1 MGSFISL
8 LLAPLLVAIFSLLPP
23 RLAAAVAEEE
33 EPLPLSELL
42 ERLGEPQQQQQ
53 QQAEDL
59 WTRILRRL
67 QQVPAE
73 AACYCHTVD
82 PSPLL
87 QCLTAPSQDE
97 QVPVEVIRAFL
108 GAYED
113 AIFSSDAQGVTPL
126 LAAAQR
132 EMEATNVLLQ
142 ANTFAAHQP
151 DKKGRLPLHFVRAD
165 VAVAKSLVKT
175 CPSAVTKKDQEGRLP
190 LHYYSELKRAEAES
204 ETQSDD
210 SRIER
215 QLSVPVPE
223 IARLFLQE
231 APPSVTDIVLQK
243 DKKGVT
249 PLELLYKSISYL
261 LDKQK
266 AHPVDDI
273 EKLWEILTLFVQST
287 NTTAPATPLLH
298 ALVSLHCPAIVLKEA
313 LRRFP
318 AQALERDAQGRT
330 PLLVAVELLD
340 SHSDTQAQAVVCELL
355 QSNPRA
361 ARMTD
366 KEGRLAID
374 VLTEKPYNEQVYDLI
389 VQAEPR
395 AIDTRDLKNKQHPF
409 LTAAMAGNSDG
420 VYHLLRAKPQ

>member
-1 MGSFISL
+1 M
-8 LLAPLLVAIFSLLPP
+8 VAIFSLIPP
-23 RLAAAVAEEE
+23 RLAAALAPEEE

-42 ERLGEPQQQQQ
+42 RRLGEPQQEE
-53 QQAEDL
+53 AEDL
-59 WTRILRRL
+59 WPRIVRRL
-67 QQVPAE
+67 QQVPEE

-87 QCLTAPSQDE
+87 QCLTSPSRDE
-97 QVPVEVIRAFL
+97 KVPVEVIRAFL
-108 GAYED
+108 EAYED
-113 AIFSSDAQGVTPL
+113 AIFSSDVQGVTPL
-126 LAAAQR
+126 MAAAQR

-142 ANTFAAHQP
+142 ANTCAAHQP
-151 DKKGRLPLHFVRAD
+151 DKKGRFPLHFVRAD
-165 VAVAKSLVKT
+165 VAVAKSLVKSN
-175 CPSAVTKKDQEGRLP
+175 PSAVTKKDQEGRLP
-190 LHYYSELKRAEAES
+190 LHYYSELKRTTAES

-215 QLSVPVPE
+215 QLSLPVPE

-231 APPSVTDIVLQK
+231 ALPSLSGILVLQK

-249 PLELLYKSISYL
+249 PLDLFYQTFSSLLEQ
-261 LDKQK
+261 QK
-266 AHPVDDI
+266 KNPVDDI

-287 NTTAPATPLLH
+287 NTTATATPLLH
-298 ALVSLHCPAIVLKEA
+298 TLISLHCPAIVMKEA

-318 AQALERDAQGRT
+318 AQALERDSQGRT